1 MHPTIV
7 CAVEQNRIH
16 RQVLD
21 LAGDLAERLG
31 RELVV
36 VHVAIPDLLG
46 AGDPFA
52 TAGVAIAP
60 VPAVPFPAPLPAD
73 AEDEIFRERRRRT
86 HDQVRRLVA
95 EAGGGDA
102 RVEIAFDATVVGGL
116 RVFAREH
123 RAELLVVGSHG
134 RGAARAALL
143 GTTVHDLVRD
153 APCPVVVVP
162 CEDAE

>member
-7 CAVEQNRIH
+7 CAVEQDRVY
-16 RQVLD
+16 RQVLG

-36 VHVAIPDLLG
+36 VHVAMPHLLWV
-46 AGDPFA
+46 GDPVA
-52 TAGVAIAP
+52 TTGVIAP
-60 VPAVPFPAPLPAD
+60 VAAVPYPAPLPAD
-73 AEDEIFRERRRRT
+73 AEDEIFQERRRRT

-143 GTTVHDLVRD
+143 GSTVHDLVRD

>member
-7 CAVEQNRIH
+7 CAVEQDRVY
-16 RQVLD
+16 RQVLG
-21 LAGDLAERLG
+21 LADDLAERLG

-36 VHVAIPDLLG
+36 VHVSIPDLLG
-46 AGDPFA
+46 VGDPVA

-60 VPAVPFPAPLPAD
+60 GAAVPYPAPLPAD
-73 AEDEIFRERRRRT
+73 AEDELFQERRRRT

-95 EAGGGDA
+95 EAGGAGA
-102 RVEIAFDATVVGGL
+102 RVEVAFDATVVGGL

-143 GTTVHDLVRD
+143 GSTVHDLVRD